1 MNKFEM
7 LNKFR
12 PQFDKEEL
20 YEVKECKWSKKGNDT
35 YEGLRVVNGL
45 NEYIGVVEINDK
57 YKVTVMLESFGGEY
71 IDHFGIIYKNIYDL
85 VEGLNNPDYL

>member
-20 YEVKECKWSKKGNDT
+20 YEVKECKWSKKGNAF
-35 YEGLRVVNGL
+35 
-45 NEYIGVVEINDK
+45 
-57 YKVTVMLESFGGEY
+57 M
-71 IDHFGIIYKNIYDL
+71 
-85 VEGLNNPDYL
+85 